1 MKPSHEPAR
10 AHLSTGKA
18 RVQPQ
23 TLNPATARAPL
34 ALPSTRRGGPVRKAA
49 SGSGRPP
56 ARRPGGTERT
66 RPAPAGPGEPR
77 AHPAEAG
84 TVGAPPRAR
93 GRANAARPAARRRH
107 SPGRWWSWPPSCPPR
122 RQGARRSR
130 DSFRARA
137 ERRALAS
144 ALRQAAGGGLA
155 RVPGSGVTGG
165 GAGGGAGSRHG
176 PGPRPPPRF
185 VPRPGPGGE
194 ALAHQGCSRS
204 LVPPAA
210 GLALLGTPR
219 GGAGSRAPP
228 VPRGPSVS
236 RTPGGGGPVS
246 RSEPSPA
253 PLRAAPGSAVRI
265 EIHGKGREQGRWC
278 CHGCSPKEGLQQG
291 TGVLLALRF
300 VI

>member
-1 MKPSHEPAR
+1 M
-10 AHLSTGKA
+10 
-18 RVQPQ
+18 
-23 TLNPATARAPL
+23 
-34 ALPSTRRGGPVRKAA
+34 RKAA

-93 GRANAARPAARRRH
+93 CRANAARPAARRRH

-176 PGPRPPPRF
+176 PGPRPPLASCRVPGPAGRPWRTRGAPAPWCLRQRDWRCSGHRAEAPGAE
-185 VPRPGPGGE
+185 PRPSPGGPRCPE
-194 ALAHQGCSRS
+194 
-204 LVPPAA
+204 PPAVGA
-210 GLALLGTPR
+210 PCRDPSPALPRSALPPALPCGLKYTGK
-219 GGAGSRAPP
+219 AGSRA
-228 VPRGPSVS
+228 
-236 RTPGGGGPVS
+236 GGAVT
-246 RSEPSPA
+246 A
-253 PLRAAPGSAVRI
+253 VLRRKACS
-265 EIHGKGREQGRWC
+265 KGQAC
-278 CHGCSPKEGLQQG
+278 C
-291 TGVLLALRF
+291 
-300 VI
+300 

>member
-1 MKPSHEPAR
+1 MPGQCRPPRSAAPPLTREMVVVA
-10 AHLSTGKA
+10 AILSTPSAGSA
-18 RVQPQ
+18 
-23 TLNPATARAPL
+23 
-34 ALPSTRRGGPVRKAA
+34 ALSRQL
-49 SGSGRPP
+49 
-56 ARRPGGTERT
+56 
-66 RPAPAGPGEPR
+66 
-77 AHPAEAG
+77 
-84 TVGAPPRAR
+84 
-93 GRANAARPAARRRH
+93 
-107 SPGRWWSWPPSCPPR
+107 
-122 RQGARRSR
+122 QGARGAASSRERSEASGGRRSR
-130 DSFRARA
+130 ESSG
-137 ERRALAS
+137 ERRD
-144 ALRQAAGGGLA
+144 GGRGRRRG
-155 RVPGSGVTGG
+155 RVP
-165 GAGGGAGSRHG
+165 SR
-176 PGPRPPPRF
+176 PRASPPPRF

-210 GLALLGTPR
+210 GLVLLGTPR

-253 PLRAAPGSAVRI
+253 PLRAASVVPGSAVRI